1 MLPSVLAAQLQR
13 GLSDY
18 IETTFPMTNPVFRG
32 SIKRFLDTPKAV
44 FHEPYINVHLPFRIA
59 EEDGTDQFTAI
70 HPQFKPYVHQ
80 KKAYDRILGD
90 NGKSTLI
97 ATGTGS
103 GKTECFLY
111 PVLEYCY
118 RRRGEPGIKALIV
131 YPMNA
136 LAADQAKR
144 IAELIYNSPEL
155 KGNVTAGM
163 YVGGHDLSAS
173 RLMGEHQIITNHETM
188 RASPPDILLT
198 NYKMLDYL
206 LVRPIDAI
214 IWRDN
219 NPETLKHI
227 AVDELHTFDGA
238 QGTDLACLLRR
249 LKSRLLTPE
258 GYLCCIGTSA
268 TMGSDESA
276 ESIRHYATEVFGE
289 QFDDAS
295 VITED
300 RLSPAEFIA
309 GREATDFTLPTAEQA
324 SILHKLIET
333 DDVSVFLEQ
342 AFQSWFSER
351 LSSGIETDEGRVEL
365 SGKLL
370 THSFTQSLLLV
381 LNNGYKNST
390 DLFEELISE
399 FPQLNDIGSIEAAL
413 YALFALIS
421 HARIKVDNKLRPFL
435 TVQTQLWFRELR
447 RLLAKVSD
455 TPEYAIAAD
464 LNDIT
469 AKQYLPVVNCRDCG
483 ETGWVSISNERG
495 NVTLNDL
502 STFYNLYFTADDH
515 IKMMFP
521 GEHKKLPE
529 KMMRGRLCTHCLQ
542 LQIGEEAKSTC
553 PSCGSSTIQIILPID
568 NPTTSSQNSKQYV
581 CPFCGSRR
589 GLALIG
595 LRSATSISAS
605 ISQLFASR
613 FNDDKKTLAFSD
625 NVQDAAHRA
634 GFFNARTWRFAL
646 RSAIQRYALNGGEG
660 KNLED
665 FSNGFIEYWLSKL
678 SLEEFIGRFIAPN
691 MTWMHA
697 YEDLVEKGHFDE
709 TSRKSQDLLRD
720 IKKRLKYEIML
731 EYGLTSRIGR
741 TLEKSGCSTVGF
753 NLKDILALAE
763 IVKERVI
770 NELGT
775 CRETDDAS
783 FNIMVLGFLNTIRQN
798 GAFNDPVFSDFIDK
812 GDSWLISADRISWMP
827 GRQSG
832 RNIPRFISDNK
843 ITGKGRNAFDTIASK
858 KYFEWIRACM
868 GEILISDELIVNIG
882 KIMLEEAN
890 KDKLISFMHS
900 EMGHAIYGLNKE
912 AIFISNNV
920 IQAVCNTCGTSLSIA
935 VENKSIW
942 ENSPCQRSTCSGHY
956 HFEDTQEIDY
966 YGKLYSSGDIV
977 RVVAEEHTG
986 LLERTNRE
994 EIENIFKRSQNEQ
1007 KSWDVNVLSCTPT
1020 LEMGIDIG
1028 DLSTVIM
1035 CSIPPGQAQFLQRAG
1050 RAGRKDGNALTV
1062 AVANARPHDLFFYN
1076 DPRELFSG
1084 KVEPPKIFLKASA
1097 VLERQF
1103 VAFCMDNWVKSGIP
1117 ESSIPKKIYTCLVNI
1132 EKRAKGIFPYNFL
1145 EYSQNNLTVLFNNFI
1160 GLFSND
1166 FSDVDLIQELKQ
1178 YAFGDGEHESQLSY
1192 KIYASFLGLKKE
1204 RDVIH
1209 GNIKQLTVLI
1219 KELKS
1224 RPKDSSF
1231 DQQIADLEKEQRAL
1245 AGVLNGIHAKDIF
1258 NFLCDEGLLPNY
1270 TFPEAGII
1278 LKAILRRKQQTED
1291 NDSAERPSD
1300 KRKAETVIYE
1310 YSRPAA
1316 SALSEFAPNNS
1327 FYVEGKKLTIDQIDI
1342 NTSQPENWRLC
1353 PNCSHTQL
1361 EEHGKDVAS
1370 CPSCGSPAWA
1380 DAGQRRTML
1389 KVQMVYSNTD
1399 YNKSFAYDESDD
1411 RSTRFYCK
1419 QLLVDVNE
1427 DTDITKAYQMN
1438 NNDFEFGYEFV
1449 KKAVMREINFGEND
1463 IIGDKL
1469 TVAGLEYIR
1478 KGFKIC
1484 KSCGK
1489 IQDGDNPKHS
1499 TICPENKKSGTEPF
1513 TECLFLYREFAT
1525 EAIRLLIPATT
1536 MDETKVKQE
1545 SFTAAFMLGMKEYF
1559 GNVDH
1564 LRACIS
1570 EVPMPE
1576 TSYKKQYLVI
1586 YDSVPGGTGYLKQL
1600 IQDDPKE
1607 NINTLISIFEKALHV
1622 LENCKCK
1629 DDPQK
1634 DGCYHCLFA
1643 YRQSRNIGQISR
1655 KIAIKLL
1662 QSILQ
1667 GKKNIKPIQKIAN
1680 IEVNH
1685 LFDSELEQRFIEA
1698 LGRMNNDSR
1707 IVQIE
1712 KALVKNKPGYRLSV
1726 DGNIWEIE
1734 PQVDLNKSNNIV
1746 VNTRADFVLWPSPK
1760 LDKLKPVAIY
1770 TDGFLY
1776 HKDKVADDTLKRNAI
1791 IQSGKFR
1798 VWVLS
1803 WKDVDSAFRDIGS
1816 FVSPMLDY
1824 RSMPTY
1830 GQFYN
1835 HILQTKGETDLRA
1848 NEKSQLELLIE
1859 YLSNSNAESRFTT
1872 QAKAYSFSMLRGD
1885 ITKFEDWIK
1894 KIRPLLQT
1902 FGISGNEISSDSVIF
1917 GSWMPKQ
1924 DYSLNRVYSYVL
1936 MTDFSQLKT
1945 EAPCI
1950 IISLLDDTKESR
1962 TVHYEEEWNGFWHF
1976 FNIMQF
1982 LEGYKAVSQ
1991 IGIELSVYTPL
2002 IQVFEQTK
2010 AAEPSVIIDEAWKDS
2025 LEYMVEEAKPIVKKL
2040 ISLGVRAPS
2049 ATGYELANEAGAIIA
2064 EAEIAWIENRIVFL
2078 TDIQK
2083 EFAQTFTVN
2092 GWKVITKDSELT
2104 IDIFNGEL

>member
-1 MLPSVLAAQLQR
+1 
-13 GLSDY
+13 
-18 IETTFPMTNPVFRG
+18 
-32 SIKRFLDTPKAV
+32 
-44 FHEPYINVHLPFRIA
+44 
-59 EEDGTDQFTAI
+59 
-70 HPQFKPYVHQ
+70 
-80 KKAYDRILGD
+80 
-90 NGKSTLI
+90 
-97 ATGTGS
+97 
-103 GKTECFLY
+103 
-111 PVLEYCY
+111 
-118 RRRGEPGIKALIV
+118 
-131 YPMNA
+131 
-136 LAADQAKR
+136 
-144 IAELIYNSPEL
+144 
-155 KGNVTAGM
+155 
-163 YVGGHDLSAS
+163 
-173 RLMGEHQIITNHETM
+173 
-188 RASPPDILLT
+188 
-198 NYKMLDYL
+198 
-206 LVRPIDAI
+206 
-214 IWRDN
+214 
-219 NPETLKHI
+219 
-227 AVDELHTFDGA
+227 
-238 QGTDLACLLRR
+238 
-249 LKSRLLTPE
+249 
-258 GYLCCIGTSA
+258 
-268 TMGSDESA
+268 MGSDVSA
-276 ESIRHYATEVFGE
+276 GGIRQYATEVFGE
-289 QFDDAS
+289 QFDDAA

-309 GREATDFTLPTAEQA
+309 GQEAIDFTVPTLEQ
-324 SILHKLIET
+324 SSLLHTFIDA
-333 DDVSVFLEQ
+333 DDVSGFLEQ
-342 AFQSWFSER
+342 AYQSWFSEK
-351 LSSGIETDEGRVEL
+351 LPHGINTDEGRIEL
-365 SGKLL
+365 SEKLL
-370 THSFTQSLLLV
+370 THSFTQSLLLA

-390 DLFEELISE
+390 DLFEELIPE
-399 FPQLNDIGSIEAAL
+399 FPGLKDIGSIEIVL
-413 YALFALIS
+413 DALFALIS
-421 HARIKVDNKLRPFL
+421 HARIAVGNKLRPFL

-447 RLLAKVSD
+447 RLLARVSD
-455 TPEYAIAAD
+455 VPEYAIAAD
-464 LNDIT
+464 LNDIS

-502 STFYNLYFTADDH
+502 GTFYNLYFAADDH
-515 IKMMFP
+515 IKMMYP

-529 KMMRGRLCTHCLQ
+529 KMLRGRLCTHCLQ
-542 LQIGEEAKSTC
+542 LQIGEEAKSVC
-553 PSCGSSTIQIILPID
+553 PSCGSSTIKIILPIN
-568 NPTTSSQNSKQYV
+568 NPTTGSQDTKQYE

-595 LRSATSISAS
+595 LRSATSISVS

-646 RSAIQRYALNGGEG
+646 RSAIQQYAQKGGES

-665 FSNGFIEYWLSKL
+665 FSNGFIEYWQNELS
-678 SLEEFIGRFIAPN
+678 SEEFIGRFIAPN

-697 YEDLVEKGHFDE
+697 YEDMVEKGHFDE
-709 TSRKSQDLLRD
+709 TSRKSQDLLGG

-741 TLEKSGCSTVGF
+741 TLEKSGSSTVGF
-753 NLKDILALAE
+753 NSDVIIALAD

-775 CRETDDAS
+775 CRETNDAS
-783 FNIMVLGFLNTIRQN
+783 FNLMALGFLNTIRQN
-798 GAFNDPVFSDFIDK
+798 GALNDAAFTDFINT
-812 GDSWLISADRISWMP
+812 GNGWLLSSDRTSWMP

-832 RNIPRFISDNK
+832 RNTPRFLSDNK
-843 ITGKGRNAFDTIASK
+843 ITGKGRNYFDSLTSR
-858 KYFEWIRACM
+858 KYFEWIRACI

-882 KIMLEEAN
+882 KILMEESY
-890 KDKLISFMHS
+890 KRKLISLMHS
-900 EMGHAIYGLNKE
+900 EMGYAIYGLNK
-912 AIFISNNV
+912 AALFISTNV
-920 IQAVCNTCGTSLSIA
+920 IQASCDTCGTSFSIA
-935 VENKSIW
+935 AENKSIW
-942 ENSPCQRSTCSGHY
+942 ENSPCLRSICSGHY
-956 HFEDTQEIDY
+956 HFDDTSEIDY

-994 EIENIFKRSQNEQ
+994 EIENIFKRSQSEQ

-1062 AVANARPHDLFFYN
+1062 AVANSRPHDLFFYN
-1076 DPRELFSG
+1076 DPKELFSG
-1084 KVEPPKIFLKASA
+1084 KVDPPKIFLKASA

-1117 ESSIPKKIYTCLVNI
+1117 ESAIPKKIYTCLVNI
-1132 EKRAKGIFPYNFL
+1132 EKKAKGIFPYNFL
-1145 EYSQNNLTVLFNNFI
+1145 DYSQNNLTPLFNSFI
-1160 GLFSND
+1160 ELFSND
-1166 FSDVDLIQELKQ
+1166 FSDVDLIQELKKF
-1178 YAFGDGEHESQLSY
+1178 AFGDGEQESQLSY
-1192 KIYASFLGLKKE
+1192 KIYSAFLGLKKE

-1219 KELKS
+1219 KELKD

-1245 AGVLNGIHAKDIF
+1245 AGVLNNIHSKDIF
-1258 NFLCDEGLLPNY
+1258 NFLCDESLLPNY

-1278 LKAILRRKQQTED
+1278 LKAILTRKQQPEEGI
-1291 NDSAERPSD
+1291 AERPAD
-1300 KRKAETVIYE
+1300 KRKPDTVIYE

-1316 SALSEFAPNNS
+1316 SALTEFAPNNS

-1342 NTSQPENWRLC
+1342 NTTQPENWRLC
-1353 PNCSHTQL
+1353 PNCSHAQL

-1411 RSTRFYCK
+1411 RTTRFYCK

-1427 DTDITKAYQMN
+1427 DADITKAYQMN

-1463 IIGDKL
+1463 IIGDPL
-1469 TVAGLEYIR
+1469 TVAGLEHKR

-1489 IQDGDNPKHS
+1489 IQDSDTPKHS
-1499 TICPENKKSGTEPF
+1499 KICPENKKSNTEPF
-1513 TECLFLYREFAT
+1513 TECLFLYREFST

-1545 SFTAAFMLGMKEYF
+1545 SFTAALMLGMKEYF

-1600 IQDDPKE
+1600 MQDDPKE
-1607 NINTLISIFEKALHV
+1607 NINTLVSIFEKSLHV

-1655 KIAIKLL
+1655 KTAIKLL

-1698 LGRMNNDSR
+1698 LGRMNNDER
-1707 IVQIE
+1707 IIQIE

-1734 PQVDLNKSNNIV
+1734 PQVDLTKSDGV
-1746 VNTRADFVLWPSPK
+1746 SVNTRADFVLWPSPK
-1760 LDKLKPVAIY
+1760 LDKLKPIAIY

-1776 HKDKVADDTLKRNAI
+1776 HKDKVADDTLKLGAI
-1791 IQSGKFR
+1791 LQSGRFR

-1803 WKDVDSAFRDIGS
+1803 WKDVDCAFKDIGS
-1816 FVSPMLDY
+1816 FASPMLDY
-1824 RSMPTY
+1824 RSMPSY
-1830 GQFYN
+1830 IQFYN
-1835 HILQTKGETDLRA
+1835 HVLKTIGGIDLRTD
-1848 NEKSQLELLIE
+1848 EKNHLELLIE
-1859 YLSNSNAESRFTT
+1859 YLSNPDAESRFIAR
-1872 QAKAYSFSMLRGD
+1872 AKAYSFSLLDRDVSKFDEWFKMVKPILNVFEIPETE
-1885 ITKFEDWIK
+1885 IT
-1894 KIRPLLQT
+1894 
-1902 FGISGNEISSDSVIF
+1902 SDSVVI
-1917 GSWMPKQ
+1917 GSWMPKEE
-1924 DYSLNRVYSYVL
+1924 YSLNRVFTYVSIAE
-1936 MTDFSQLKT
+1936 FNQLKT
-1945 EAPCI
+1945 EAHCKT
-1950 IISLLDDTKESR
+1950 ISLLDDKPESR

-1982 LEGYKAVSQ
+1982 LNDFNAVSQ
-1991 IGIELSVYTPL
+1991 TGIELNVYSPL
-2002 IQVFEQTK
+2002 IQVFEQSKTT
-2010 AAEPSVIIDEAWKDS
+2010 EPLDTIIDETWKDS
-2025 LEYMVEEAKPIVKKL
+2025 LEYLAEEAKPATEKL
-2040 ISLGVRAPS
+2040 ILLGIKAPS
-2049 ATGYELANEAGAIIA
+2049 STGYELADESGAIIA
-2064 EAEIAWIENRIVFL
+2064 EAELVWLDNKIAFL
-2078 TDIQK
+2078 TDSQK
-2083 EFAQTFTVN
+2083 EYTKTFIDK
-2092 GWKVITKDSELT
+2092 GWKVINRDSELT
-2104 IDIFNGEL
+2104 TDIFTGGH